1 MHSQWPGQPI
11 NLISWSNKRK
21 GNTRMNDRKKMA
33 GENRM
38 QMKISNARYKWFAYL
53 NTIYSKRM
61 RREKNVY
68 ERTNRNKEANADT
81 MQTVCLKWRGSFL
94 WLIEREFSCLKIIK
108 PCCCA
113 WIRWFVPLRYQRSRS
128 VPHHLPQ
135 ICLPSVPALWPRC
148 KWLIQMAAHQT
159 DFINPNNINMQ
170 IERLHSSSLCIP
182 HRRFDSAESFSRSH
196 EALGLAHFPF
206 AFSRI
211 VLTTCPFLLPFR
223 VYYHVFFLYFAFKHI
238 SVAFK

>member
-1 MHSQWPGQPI
+1 MLGSFGFGSFVISRLWISAQPI
-11 NLISWSNKRK
+11 K
-21 GNTRMNDRKKMA
+21 TR
-33 GENRM
+33 
-38 QMKISNARYKWFAYL
+38 
-53 NTIYSKRM
+53 
-61 RREKNVY
+61 
-68 ERTNRNKEANADT
+68 
-81 MQTVCLKWRGSFL
+81 
-94 WLIEREFSCLKIIK
+94 
-108 PCCCA
+108 
-113 WIRWFVPLRYQRSRS
+113 
-128 VPHHLPQ
+128 HHLPHTHKKCCRFYASVCVCV
-135 ICLPSVPALWPRC
+135 CLSGEAHDVNG
-148 KWLIQMAAHQT
+148 LIQMAAHQT